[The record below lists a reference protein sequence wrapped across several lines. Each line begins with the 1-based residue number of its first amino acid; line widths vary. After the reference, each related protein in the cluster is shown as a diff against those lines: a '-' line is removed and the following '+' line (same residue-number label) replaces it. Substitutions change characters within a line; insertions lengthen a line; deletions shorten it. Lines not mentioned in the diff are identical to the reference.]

1 MSAAEDRTLAAP
13 PAQPPAMPLPLVL
26 GYMLAGVMLAM
37 AQGLGQGFVSAN
49 VQQFAGD
56 LGISATD
63 ASWLMAAYLIPRSSL
78 PLMLIKIR
86 TQFGLRRFAEV
97 GIVCYVV
104 VAFGSV
110 WIEDMRSAVVMQF
123 LAGVTSAPLST
134 LAFLYFLEPL
144 SREWKMRLGLPMALS
159 LMMLGPSL
167 ARVIS
172 PSLIGDGGL
181 LRVHLLVLGL
191 ALISLMLVYRLRLT
205 PVPHEK
211 VIKPMD
217 LVSFGLISFGFGGIT
232 VGAIMGPIHWWT
244 ATPWIGVLLAASV
257 AALAAA
263 VVVELHRKAPL
274 LDIRWLVTPAMLHL
288 TGTLLLFRLL
298 LSEQSAGAP
307 RMFQVLGVAPEQM
320 TGLFAVICTASILG
334 GLACVAWIKPGREP
348 QFHFVALVL
357 IAAGAWMDSQSTLDT
372 RPEQM
377 LISQAMIGFAGM
389 LFMPPAMMAGLMAA
403 LKKGPNY
410 LLSFVIVFLSTQSI
424 GGVIGGG
431 IFNTMVN
438 WRQAFHLQAL
448 NEQITTTTPLLSA
461 ELARGMAALA
471 PQITD
476 MAAQRAQAVAQI
488 AQEASRQAFV
498 MAYNDLYFLIFLIAS
513 AGLFFLVLHVTRDWM
528 AARATSSPSSSDA
541 GPQT

>member
-1 MSAAEDRTLAAP
+1 MSAAEDRTSAVP
-13 PAQPPAMPLPLVL
+13 PAQPPAKPLALVL
-26 GYMLAGVMLAM
+26 GYMLAGVVLAM

-144 SREWKMRLGLPMALS
+144 PPAWKMRLGLPLALS

-181 LRVHLLVLGL
+181 LRIHLLVLGL

-217 LVSFGLISFGFGGIT
+217 LVSFALISFGFGGIT

-263 VVVELHRKAPL
+263 VVIELHRKAPL
-274 LDIRWLVTPAMLHL
+274 LDIRWLATPAMLHL
-288 TGTLLLFRLL
+288 TATLFLFRLI

-307 RMFQVLGVAPEQM
+307 RMFQTLGVAPAQM
-320 TGLFAVICTASILG
+320 TGLFAVIVAASLLG
-334 GLACVAWIKPGREP
+334 GQIGR
-348 QFHFVALVL
+348 A
-357 IAAGAWMDSQSTLDT
+357 
-372 RPEQM
+372 
-377 LISQAMIGFAGM
+377 
-389 LFMPPAMMAGLMAA
+389 
-403 LKKGPNY
+403 
-410 LLSFVIVFLSTQSI
+410 
-424 GGVIGGG
+424 
-431 IFNTMVN
+431 
-438 WRQAFHLQAL
+438 
-448 NEQITTTTPLLSA
+448 
-461 ELARGMAALA
+461 
-471 PQITD
+471 
-476 MAAQRAQAVAQI
+476 
-488 AQEASRQAFV
+488 
-498 MAYNDLYFLIFLIAS
+498 
-513 AGLFFLVLHVTRDWM
+513 HV
-528 AARATSSPSSSDA
+528 
-541 GPQT
+541 